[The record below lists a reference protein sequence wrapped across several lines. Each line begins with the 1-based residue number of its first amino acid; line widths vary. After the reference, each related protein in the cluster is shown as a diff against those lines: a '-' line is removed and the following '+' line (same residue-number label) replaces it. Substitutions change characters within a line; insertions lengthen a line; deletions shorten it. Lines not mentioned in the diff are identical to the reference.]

1 MDMNLDVIQ
10 AMLRGVSAACLLLL
24 FIRSVY
30 QYRALAAGLWFA
42 VLCLGLMAYV
52 LLPLLFELVWL
63 RYPAVVLAM
72 LVPPVFWLFCDALFN
87 EQKHRLRFPIA
98 AGLAVTLFV
107 LVSLGS
113 FLIFQHDS
121 SSFAR
126 SLLFITSY
134 ALRLGFLALAI
145 FVLIR
150 SWSDDLVASRR
161 SLRTLLLIIT
171 AGYILVVLV
180 VELTLG
186 NRAAPPVLETVHSG
200 SMAAVLLIVAVWFLI
215 ANPASLFATST
226 SPKDASEA
234 AAPSRGLSH
243 NEQAWLEQLDQFM
256 NKNHGYRRH
265 DLSIGLLA
273 AELKIPEHLLRR
285 LINQHLGF
293 RNFRQYLN
301 EFRLQEAAARLND
314 PAQANLPILTIAL
327 DTGFGSIT
335 PFNRAF
341 REVYG
346 LTPSEYRRKDA

>member
-1 MDMNLDVIQ
+1 MGMNLDVIQ
-10 AMLRGVSAACLLLL
+10 ALMRGISTACLLLL
-24 FIRSVY
+24 FVRSVY
-30 QYRALAAGLWFA
+30 QYRVLAAGRWFSL
-42 VLCLGLMAYV
+42 LCLGLLGHV
-52 LLPLLFELVWL
+52 LMPLIFEVVWL
-63 RYPAVVLAM
+63 RYAAILPAM

-87 EQKHRLRFPIA
+87 EQMHRRRFPVAIGVA
-98 AGLAVTLFV
+98 ITFFV
-107 LVSLGS
+107 LVSIGS
-113 FLIFQHDS
+113 FLAFQYDS
-121 SSFAR
+121 ASFAR
-126 SLLFITSY
+126 ELLFFTSY
-134 ALRLGFLALAI
+134 ALRLGFLSLAVY
-145 FVLIR
+145 VLIR

-215 ANPASLFATST
+215 ANPASLFATSAT
-226 SPKDASEA
+226 DASA
-234 AAPSRGLSH
+234 AAEPFRGLSYT
-243 NEQAWLEQLDQFM
+243 EQAWLEQLDHFM
-256 NKNHGYRRH
+256 NDNHGYRRH
-265 DLSIGLLA
+265 DLSIGLLS

-301 EFRLQEAAARLND
+301 EFRLQEAAARLKD

-341 REVYG
+341 REVYE
-346 LTPSEYRRKDA
+346 LTPSEYRRKNT